1 MLRKIVLYGE
11 PVLETPAEP
20 VTEQEF
26 GTAELQ
32 ALVDDMFETMYEA
45 KGVGLAAPQVGES
58 KRLFIVD
65 TTVTDEDGETG
76 EKRVL
81 INPEIVETSGEQLGE
96 EGCLSIPGF
105 REKVRRPYKVKVRAR
120 DVSGATFEMDGKD
133 LMARAVLHENDHLDG
148 VLFLKHLSALK
159 RNLIKRKIEKL
170 RKKGE
175 WE

>member
-1 MLRKIVLYGE
+1 MKRPILLYGAPELETVCE
-11 PVLETPAEP
+11 PVKDA
-20 VTEQEF
+20 EF
-26 GTAELQ
+26 GALELEK
-32 ALVDDMFETMYEA
+32 LVDDMFETMYEA
-45 KGVGLAAPQVGES
+45 KGVGLAAPQVGEL
-58 KRLFIVD
+58 KRVFIVD

-81 INPEIVETSGEQLGE
+81 INPEILETGGEQLGE

-105 REKVRRPYKVKVRAR
+105 REKVRRPYKVRVRAR
-120 DVSGATFEMDGKD
+120 DVQGETFEMDGRD

-148 VLFLKHLSALK
+148 ILFLKHLSTLK

-175 WE
+175 WD

>member
-1 MLRKIVLYGE
+1 MLRKILLYGE
-11 PVLETPAEP
+11 PELETVCAPVAES
-20 VTEQEF
+20 EF
-26 GTAELQ
+26 GTPELDK
-32 ALVDDMFETMYEA
+32 LVNDMFETMYNA
-45 KGVGLAAPQVGES
+45 KGVGLAAPQIGEL
-58 KRLFIVD
+58 KRVFIVD
-65 TTVTDEDGETG
+65 TTTSEEQGG
-76 EKRVL
+76 EKRIV
-81 INPEIVETSGEQLGE
+81 INPEILETSGEQLGE

-120 DVSGATFEMDGKD
+120 DVAGETFELDGKD

-148 VLFLKHLSALK
+148 VLFLKHLTALK

>member
-1 MLRKIVLYGE
+1 MLRKILLYGE
-11 PVLETPAEP
+11 PDLETPCEP
-20 VTEQEF
+20 VAEAEF
-26 GTAELQ
+26 GGAELEK
-32 ALVDDMFETMYEA
+32 LVADMFETMYEA
-45 KGVGLAAPQVGES
+45 KGVGLAAPQIGEL
-58 KRLFIVD
+58 KRVFIVD
-65 TTVTDEDGETG
+65 TTVSDEEGG
-76 EKRVL
+76 AKLVL
-81 INPEIVETSGEQLGE
+81 INPEVLETSGEQLGE

-120 DVSGATFEMDGKD
+120 DVSGATFEIDGRE

-159 RNLIKRKIEKL
+159 RNLIRRKIEKL

>member
-11 PVLETPAEP
+11 PVLEAQAEP
-20 VTEQEF
+20 VAEAEF
-26 GTAELQ
+26 GTPELQ
-32 ALVDDMFETMYEA
+32 TLVDDMFETMYHA
-45 KGVGLAAPQVGES
+45 KGVGLAAPQIGES

-65 TTVTDEDGETG
+65 TTVTDEEGETG
-76 EKRVL
+76 EKRVM
-81 INPEIVETSGEQLGE
+81 INPEILETSGEQLGE

-120 DVSGATFEMDGKD
+120 DVSGETYELDGKE
-133 LMARAVLHENDHLDG
+133 LLARAVLHENDHLDG
-148 VLFLKHLSALK
+148 VLFLKHLTALK

>member
-1 MLRKIVLYGE
+1 MKRRILLYGE
-11 PVLETPAEP
+11 PELETLCEP
-20 VTEQEF
+20 VRDDEF
-26 GTAELQ
+26 GTPELQ
-32 ALVDDMFETMYEA
+32 KLVDDMFETMYDA
-45 KGVGLAAPQVGES
+45 KGVGLAAPQIGEL

-65 TTVTDEDGETG
+65 TTVTEEGETTG

-81 INPEIVETSGEQLGE
+81 INPEILDTSGEQLGE

-120 DVSGATFEMDGKD
+120 DVKGEVFEMDGRD

-159 RNLIKRKIEKL
+159 RNLIKRKIDKL